1 MLKKNTL
8 QELNNLQIFILSFLI
23 ILLFYIFEGVVGI
36 DRFYHPDSKEHY
48 LNTESYLPNFSDLS
62 KDPTKILNSGYYFFA
77 RFLSHNYYILIF
89 SNFVFYSITNI
100 LIYRN
105 VFKKFLNKS
114 DFTIILLFI
123 IFFLEPYR
131 LHLACHVLKETALI
145 FFFAIFIFS
154 QSKALKFLI
163 YILLE
168 IIRKNFYIYLL
179 IFLDYR
185 LVKQSFLNIIKIIK
199 LNFTSEKKFFYY
211 ILLLILLSIATY
223 FYDEIINYLK
233 LIFNKYYYLFRVY
246 FHADMP
252 QRAYDG
258 ISNFQNYHYH
268 QGFWLKLLSWPSLY
282 LSGTFILFTSS
293 ILFKILGL
301 IIIFNHIA
309 IYKITSNSFLTL
321 GLILFV
327 ICISIFSTSYTAM
340 YRYAYIGYYFGIIYF
355 FYKLKK

>member
-8 QELNNLQIFILSFLI
+8 QKLDNLQIFILSFLI
-23 ILLFYIFEGVVGI
+23 IFLFYLFEGIVGI
-36 DRFYHPDSKEHY
+36 DRFYHPDSKEYY
-48 LNTESYLPNFSDLS
+48 LNAEEYLPNFSDLS
-62 KDPTKILNSGYYFFA
+62 KDPAKILNLGYYFFA

-100 LIYRN
+100 LIYKN

-145 FFFAIFIFS
+145 FLFAMFIFS
-154 QSKALKFLI
+154 QSKVSKFLI

-168 IIRKNFYIYLL
+168 ITRKNFYIYLL
-179 IFLDYR
+179 IFLDYH
-185 LVKQSFLNIIKIIK
+185 LIKKCFLYIIKIVR
-199 LNFTSEKKFFYY
+199 LNFTRKKIFFYY
-211 ILLLILLSIATY
+211 IFLLILFFIAIY
-223 FYDEIINYLK
+223 FNDEIISFFK
-233 LIFNKYYYLFRVY
+233 FIFNKYYYLFRVY

-301 IIIFNHIA
+301 VIIFNHIA
-309 IYKITSNSFLTL
+309 IYKITRSSFVTL